1 MERASGTMKLL
12 DRYAGIPMVC
22 MQSMLRRKRT
32 LPSRI
37 RSIGL
42 FKEACIGDTILLAG
56 LIPDLRKAYPGV
68 RVTLFVGPT
77 NKGVAALIDADER
90 VELPVTS
97 PFRCAKLMR
106 RHPVDVLLDFGQ
118 WPRINAVY
126 SWLSSAAY
134 TIGFSTAG
142 QHRHYGYDAVV
153 EHRSDRHELENFQAL
168 LAPLGVESK
177 RVPTISVEGDAPVD
191 GTYVVCHPWPGG
203 TLSEVREWPQERWVE
218 LMCRFRSEGKRV
230 LVTGGPA
237 DRERSEALARLCA
250 DDGVEVRAGKD
261 GLSEVASI
269 LRRAACVVSVNT
281 GIMHLAAA
289 VGAPTLGLN
298 GPTAEHRWG
307 PVGAKVD
314 SVSVPLPYG
323 GYLNLGFEYE
333 GRPRDCMERIGV
345 DEVWEKAVRLARA
358 EA

>member
-1 MERASGTMKLL
+1 MERASGKMKLF
-12 DRYAGIPMVC
+12 DRYAGIPMVW
-22 MQSMLRRKRT
+22 MQGMLRRRRP
-32 LPSRI
+32 LPSPI

-56 LIPDLRKAYPGV
+56 LIADLRKAYPEAKV
-68 RVTLFVGPT
+68 VLFVGPT
-77 NKGVAALIDADER
+77 NKGIAALLDADER

-97 PFRCAKLMR
+97 PFRCARLMR

-134 TIGFSTAG
+134 TVGFSTAG

-153 EHRSDRHELENFQAL
+153 EHRNDRHELANFQAI

-177 RVPTISVEGDAPVD
+177 GVPAISVDGEAPVD
-191 GTYVVCHPWPGG
+191 GKYVVCHPWPGG

-218 LMCRFRSEGKRV
+218 LMRRFRSQGKRV
-230 LVTGGPA
+230 LVTGGTA

-261 GLSEVASI
+261 GLVAVANL
-269 LRRAACVVSVNT
+269 LRRATCVVSVNT

-314 SVSVPLPYG
+314 SVSVPLPHG

-345 DEVWEKAVRLARA
+345 DEVWQKVAQLAGA
-358 EA
+358 EG